1 MAILNIDLTNIN
13 LDDTNYEEHDPD
25 TIILIRLLDWHN
37 KFERRKVLRK
47 KKDKW
52 RINSSSVGS

>member
-1 MAILNIDLTNIN
+1 MGILNIDLTNIN
-13 LDDTNYEEHDPD
+13 LDDTSYEEDDPD

-47 KKDKW
+47 KKKDK
-52 RINSSSVGS
+52 

>member
-13 LDDTNYEEHDPD
+13 LDDTNYEEDDPN

-37 KFERRKVLRK
+37 KFERRKFEWPPLPVFPL
-47 KKDKW
+47 
-52 RINSSSVGS
+52 

>member
-13 LDDTNYEEHDPD
+13 LHDTNYEEHDPD

-47 KKDKW
+47 KKDK
-52 RINSSSVGS
+52 